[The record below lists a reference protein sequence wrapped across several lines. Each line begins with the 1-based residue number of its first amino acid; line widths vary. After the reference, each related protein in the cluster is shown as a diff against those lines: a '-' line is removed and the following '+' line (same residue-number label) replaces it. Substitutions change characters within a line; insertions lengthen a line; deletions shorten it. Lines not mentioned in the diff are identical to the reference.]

1 MISNYNFND
10 EISTLRI
17 WFDNK
22 PFSNEI
28 QENIKNLKLDLISEE
43 AKQMYIN
50 ERLEKEEKEKE
61 TVQDL

>member
-1 MISNYNFND
+1 MISNYSFND

-22 PFSNEI
+22 PFSKEI
-28 QENIKNLKLDLISEE
+28 QETIKNLNIGLISDE

-50 ERLEKEEKEKE
+50 ERFEKEEKE
-61 TVQDL
+61 TVQAC